1 MTDDPAVVSHVWN
14 GCGRQSYFKA
24 VCDID
29 RYPGCVHATWNAFEN
44 VVELMGRCLL
54 LDSRKSAPG
63 AARIPSP
70 WRPAA
75 LMCVCSGVKS
85 LLAPQ
90 HFGHLTSMI
99 ITTINWR
106 SHLQQELQAADSAS
120 PRQLPRTFAL
130 NQREHGK
137 RRGNRYFPR
146 LEIAR
151 LSTQCLSDNGPC
163 PWENQILVWYFLGWK
178 SNEIICFF

>member
-1 MTDDPAVVSHVWN
+1 MLVDFGVAIIAALVSLVWN
-14 GCGRQSYFKA
+14 GCGRQSNFKA

-29 RYPGCVHATWNAFEN
+29 RYPGCVHATWSAFEN
-44 VVELMGRCLL
+44 VVGLMGRRLL
-54 LDSRKSAPG
+54 LDSRKGAPG

-75 LMCVCSGVKS
+75 LMCVCSGVRS

-90 HFGHLTSMI
+90 HFGHLTSMT

-130 NQREHGK
+130 NQESTEK
-137 RRGNRYFPR
+137 DEEIVTFPD
-146 LEIAR
+146 
-151 LSTQCLSDNGPC
+151 S
-163 PWENQILVWYFLGWK
+163 K
-178 SNEIICFF
+178 